1 MLAEAAKPAI
11 TDTDVAAAKTAHL
24 AGMSEELMG
33 PAGAKAASE
42 ELLMDR
48 LHVSAFRDTGL
59 GNPLLGTVDD
69 VRSASAGTL
78 QSFVADNYNSN
89 KMVLSVVGEVD
100 HADVV
105 KKAEAA
111 FGALTPKALPNVA
124 GKPYFLAA
132 ELNYRNDEMGPNAYI
147 ALGFE
152 GVSVMSS
159 DSVAFDLFAAIIG
172 EYSRGTVYTVPPQ
185 ISGNRARNEIA
196 NKSGVGCAEYYK
208 AFSHQYSDTG
218 IVGFFCVADE
228 VAVEHCVGELIWG
241 YNLLSYSTTDEEVA
255 RAKRELM
262 VANAQKIQGNS
273 AAAKTVAKHVHSY
286 GRHILPEEYN
296 MRVNA
301 IDAEEIKR
309 VAWQYLH
316 DGLVSY
322 TALGP
327 THGLPEMQSFSYG
340 PHNQRNLIR
349 Y

>member
-1 MLAEAAKPAI
+1 
-11 TDTDVAAAKTAHL
+11 
-24 AGMSEELMG
+24 
-33 PAGAKAASE
+33 
-42 ELLMDR
+42 
-48 LHVSAFRDTGL
+48 
-59 GNPLLGTVDD
+59 
-69 VRSASAGTL
+69 
-78 QSFVADNYNSN
+78 
-89 KMVLSVVGEVD
+89 MVLSVVGEVD
-100 HADVV
+100 HDTVV

-111 FGALTPKALPNVA
+111 FGGLQPKALPAVP

-152 GVSVMSS
+152 GVPLLSS
-159 DSVAFDLFAAIIG
+159 DSVAFDLFAAIVG
-172 EYSRGTVYTVPPQ
+172 EYSKSMVYTVPPQ
-185 ISGNRARNEIA
+185 ISGNRVRNEVA

-208 AFSHQYSDTG
+208 AFNLKYSDTG
-218 IVGFFCVADE
+218 IIGFFCVADE
-228 VAVEHCVGELIWG
+228 VAVEHCVGELVWG
-241 YNLLSYSTTDEEVA
+241 YNLLSYSVTDEEVA

-262 VANAQKIQGNS
+262 VANAQAVQANG
-273 AAAKTVAKHVHSY
+273 AAAATVAKHVMSY
-286 GRHILPEEYN
+286 GRNIIPEEYN